1 MHDFVAANENM
12 ACSPRRDTT
21 TSACSPRTSAHGDQ
35 PGKMQTLPEAVEW
48 LWK

>member
-21 TSACSPRTSAHGDQ
+21 TNAFAKNVGDGDR
-35 PGKMQTLPEAVEW
+35 PGKMQTLPEALEW